1 MLGSFEPYA
10 YEDTDGNGLRD
21 RLTIRVYI
29 RRILT
34 GLPELWDGGFGVVV
48 LEP

>member
-1 MLGSFEPYA
+1 MLGFFEPYA

-34 GLPELWDGGFGVVV
+34 GLPGF
-48 LEP
+48 